1 MQLTSCVDCVLKAV
15 SGLPAILV
23 YKKGEVIGNFVR
35 LTDEFGDDMYLADI
49 ESFLIEYVYVF
60 DTAVHW
66 SNVRQHKHKHVNS
79 IYMLDTEW
87 SEHI

>member
-35 LTDEFGDDMYLADI
+35 LTDEFGDDMYPADI

-60 DTAVHW
+60 DTAVH
-66 SNVRQHKHKHVNS
+66 
-79 IYMLDTEW
+79 
-87 SEHI
+87 